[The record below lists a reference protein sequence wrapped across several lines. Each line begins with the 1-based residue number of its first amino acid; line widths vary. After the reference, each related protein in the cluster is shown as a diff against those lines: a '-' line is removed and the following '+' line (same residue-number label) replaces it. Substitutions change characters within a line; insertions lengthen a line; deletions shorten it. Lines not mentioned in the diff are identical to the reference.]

1 MTSLKG
7 WSLHLYKFETHKLT
21 ERQDNEQP
29 VRLHM
34 GSELILAESLKNSHL
49 QSKICRWLF

>member
-1 MTSLKG
+1 
-7 WSLHLYKFETHKLT
+7 LHLYKFETHKLT